1 MQKFLTLLDL
11 LQTRAEEQ
19 AQQTA
24 YTFLVDGETEEVSLT
39 YQELQ
44 RQAQAIAA
52 SLQSI
57 SNSGERAL
65 LLYPSGLEFITAFFG
80 CLYAGVIAVPAY
92 PPRRNQNLSR
102 LEAIV
107 ADAQATIVLT
117 TTSLLANIK
126 SRFAE
131 NPQLAAIGWL
141 STDDI
146 PVELASDW
154 KKPELEPKN
163 LAFLQYTSGSTGI
176 PKGVM
181 VSHQNILH
189 NEKLIQIAFENT
201 NRAIYVSWLP
211 LFHDMGLI
219 GNVLQSLYLGVPC
232 ILMSPVA
239 FLQKPIRWLKAIS
252 RYRATVS
259 GGPNFAYELC
269 ASKITPEKLENLDL
283 SSWEIAFNGAEPIR
297 AETLERFTNAF
308 APYGFRRQAF
318 YPCYGMAET
327 TLFVSGGLKTV
338 PPVLNLVDG
347 KALKHN
353 HIVTTNQDNSHAR
366 TIVGCGQTLFDRIV
380 IVDHQTK
387 TRSAP
392 NQVGEIWV
400 SSLSVAQGYWH
411 KPEVTEET
419 FNAYLNTG
427 EGPFLRTGDLAFM
440 QDGELFV
447 TGRLKDVII
456 IRGRNYY
463 PQDIELTVEKSHEAL
478 RESCSAAF
486 SVEIESQEQLV
497 VAVEVERT
505 HLRKLNVDRVVEAI
519 RKAISEQHE
528 LQVYGVLLLKTT
540 SIPKTSSGKIQRH
553 ACKAGFLEGS
563 LKTVGSWL
571 KEEHQQQSNIMA
583 SASPISDSISLNS
596 AGDIYTAKS
605 IQNWI
610 VNWLSQELK
619 LDSKSIDP
627 NQSFT
632 NYGVDSVTAVELAQK
647 LGDWLETPLEATLAW
662 DFPTINSLAHH
673 LAKLKTLSS
682 AIEISTKQQFNLAT
696 NQLESQ
702 KDNLVEISEE
712 LETLSESEIAQLL
725 AQEIATIQDRK

>member
-1 MQKFLTLLDL
+1 M
-11 LQTRAEEQ
+11 
-19 AQQTA
+19 
-24 YTFLVDGETEEVSLT
+24 
-39 YQELQ
+39 
-44 RQAQAIAA
+44 
-52 SLQSI
+52 
-57 SNSGERAL
+57 
-65 LLYPSGLEFITAFFG
+65 
-80 CLYAGVIAVPAY
+80 
-92 PPRRNQNLSR
+92 
-102 LEAIV
+102 
-107 ADAQATIVLT
+107 
-117 TTSLLANIK
+117 
-126 SRFAE
+126 
-131 NPQLAAIGWL
+131 
-141 STDDI
+141 
-146 PVELASDW
+146 
-154 KKPELEPKN
+154 
-163 LAFLQYTSGSTGI
+163 
-176 PKGVM
+176 
-181 VSHQNILH
+181 
-189 NEKLIQIAFENT
+189 FE
-201 NRAIYVSWLP
+201 
-211 LFHDMGLI
+211 
-219 GNVLQSLYLGVPC
+219 
-232 ILMSPVA
+232 
-239 FLQKPIRWLKAIS
+239 
-252 RYRATVS
+252 
-259 GGPNFAYELC
+259 
-269 ASKITPEKLENLDL
+269 
-283 SSWEIAFNGAEPIR
+283 
-297 AETLERFTNAF
+297 
-308 APYGFRRQAF
+308 
-318 YPCYGMAET
+318 
-327 TLFVSGGLKTV
+327 
-338 PPVLNLVDG
+338 
-347 KALKHN
+347 
-353 HIVTTNQDNSHAR
+353 
-366 TIVGCGQTLFDRIV
+366 RIV

-400 SSLSVAQGYWH
+400 SGLSVAQGYWN
-411 KPEVTEET
+411 KPEVTQET

-427 EGPFLRTGDLAFM
+427 QGPFLRTGDLGFM

-463 PQDIELTVEKSHEAL
+463 PQDIELTVEKSHSAL
-478 RESCSAAF
+478 RDHCSAAF

-528 LQVYGVLLLKTT
+528 LQVYGVLLLKTA

-571 KEEHQQQSNIMA
+571 KEENQQQSNIMA

-596 AGDIYTAKS
+596 SGDIYTDKS

-662 DFPTINSLAHH
+662 DFPTINYLAHH

-702 KDNLVEISEE
+702 KDNLAEISEE
-712 LETLSESEIAQLL
+712 LETLSEFEIAQLL

>member
-11 LQTRAEEQ
+11 LQTRAEAQ

-24 YTFLVDGETEEVSLT
+24 YTFLIDGETEAVSVT

-44 RQAQAIAA
+44 WQAQAIAV
-52 SLQSI
+52 SLQSM

-65 LLYPSGLEFITAFFG
+65 LLYPSGLDFIAAFFG

-117 TTSLLANIK
+117 TTSLLADIK

-131 NPQLAAIGWL
+131 NPKLASISWL
-141 STDDI
+141 STDD
-146 PVELASDW
+146 VSLKLASNW

-189 NEKLIQIAFENT
+189 NERLIEMAFGHT
-201 NRAIYVSWLP
+201 SKTVVAGWLP

-219 GNVLQSLYLGVPC
+219 GNVIQPLYLGRPC
-232 ILMSPVA
+232 ILMSSVA

-252 RYRATVS
+252 NYRATTS
-259 GGPNFAYELC
+259 GGPNFAYDLC
-269 ASKITPEKLENLDL
+269 VNKITPEQLENIDL

-297 AETLERFTNAF
+297 AKTLERFATTF
-308 APYGFRRQAF
+308 EPYGFRRKAF
-318 YPCYGMAET
+318 YTCYGMAET
-327 TLFVSGGLKTV
+327 TLFVTGGLKTA
-338 PPVLNLVDG
+338 PPMIHSVDG
-347 KALKHN
+347 KALEQ
-353 HIVTTNQDNSHAR
+353 NQVIKTDSNNRDSR
-366 TIVGCGQTLFDRIV
+366 TIVGCGLTLFDKIV
-380 IVDHQTK
+380 IVDRQSK
-387 TRSAP
+387 TRCAN

-400 SSLSVAQGYWH
+400 SGLSVAQGYWNNQ
-411 KPEVTEET
+411 EATQEI
-419 FNAYLNTG
+419 FNAYLDVG
-427 EGPFLRTGDLAFM
+427 QGPFLQTGDLGFM

-463 PQDIELTVEKSHEAL
+463 PQDIELTVENSHVAL
-478 RESCSAAF
+478 RQNCSAAF
-486 SVEIESQEQLV
+486 SVDIEEQEQLV

-505 HLRKLNVDRVVEAI
+505 HLRKLNVEEVVEAVCQ
-519 RKAISEQHE
+519 AISEQHE
-528 LQVYGVLLLKTT
+528 LQVYGILLLKTA

-553 ACKAGFLEGS
+553 ACKTGFLKNS
-563 LKTVGSWL
+563 LKTVGTWL
-571 KEEHQQQSNIMA
+571 KEENQKQPTTAA
-583 SASPISDSISLNS
+583 SVSVLPTNNSTALSPE
-596 AGDIYTAKS
+596 DIYTAES

-610 VNWLSQELK
+610 INWLARELK
-619 LDSKSIDP
+619 IDSKSIDP
-627 NQSFT
+627 HQSFT
-632 NYGVDSVTAVELAQK
+632 KYGVDSVMAVELAQK
-647 LGDWLETPLEATLAW
+647 LGDWLKTPLEATLAW
-662 DFPTINSLAHH
+662 DFSTIYSLACH
-673 LAKLKTLSS
+673 LADVKNLSS
-682 AIEISTKQQFNLAT
+682 PTEISQQQSATIQLQSEQGNLAEIPE
-696 NQLESQ
+696 QLEA
-702 KDNLVEISEE
+702 
-712 LETLSESEIAQLL
+712 LSESEIAQLL
-725 AQEIATIQDRK
+725 AQEIATIQDRT